1 MKYKVFED
9 SSHYKNLE
17 LIRVGRW
24 VYINLNGVCDEK
36 EEGKTFILK
45 GESFI

>member
-24 VYINLNGVCDEK
+24 VYINLNGGSDEK